1 MEFTKGDLLRADTEA
16 IVNTVNCVGVMG
28 RGLAAQF
35 KRAYPENFKAYEAAC
50 QRKEVVPGKM
60 FIFETGQLTNP
71 RFIVNFPTKRHWRDN
86 SRIEDIQSGLA
97 ALVSEVKARGIKSIA
112 IPPLGCGLGGLD
124 WRDVRPLIERAFAPL
139 PGVRA
144 LVFEPNDGGPSDK
157 MARAREV
164 PKIESD
170 REREE
175 TAEA

>member
-71 RFIVNFPTKRHWRDN
+71 
-86 SRIEDIQSGLA
+86 
-97 ALVSEVKARGIKSIA
+97 
-112 IPPLGCGLGGLD
+112 LGSGLGGLA
-124 WRDVRPLIERAFAPL
+124 WRDVRPLIERAFAGL

-144 LVFEPNDGGPSDK
+144 LVFAPNADGLSDK

-164 PKIESD
+164 AKIESGS
-170 REREE
+170 EREE
-175 TAEA
+175 AAEA